1 MAAPKGSYNAR
12 RFHEER
18 DRELKSR
25 LSTALAAAGRSGHR
39 FANVSAL
46 SAHLAGEIGQTAGN
60 LRRNKAC
67 RAMLEAFLV
76 NQKGAATLLASK
88 LNDVDLLRVQLLQA
102 QLDAS
107 NALRDRRRLELHV
120 ASLQQIDDAQPATD
134 RPSKKDRKAT
144 TAPEDFRIAF
154 ECTAQALMAV
164 IEHVGYLE
172 LNTTTKTLRDLA
184 ARPGSE
190 PVSTPR
196 HLEYYVEW
204 LKSRP
209 V

>member
-1 MAAPKGSYNAR
+1 MAASKGSYNAR
-12 RFHEER
+12 RFHEEQ
-18 DRELKSR
+18 DRELKR
-25 LSTALAAAGRSGHR
+25 KLSTALATAGRSGHR

-46 SAHLAGEIGQTAGN
+46 SASIAGETGQTAGN

-67 RAMLEAFLV
+67 RAILETFLV

-88 LNDVDLLRVQLLQA
+88 RDDVGLLRVQLLQA

-107 NALRDRRRLELHV
+107 NTLRDKRRLELHV
-120 ASLQQIDDAQPATD
+120 ASLQRTEDARPIPE
-134 RPSKKDRKAT
+134 RPSTADR
-144 TAPEDFRIAF
+144 TAAKVPADFKMAF
-154 ECTAQALMAV
+154 ECTAQALLTV
-164 IEHVGYLE
+164 IEHVEYLE
-172 LNTTTKTLRDLA
+172 LDTKSKTLRDMA

-190 PVSTPR
+190 PVSTSR
-196 HLEYYVEW
+196 HLEYFVHW